1 MKVTAARAGMYDHV
15 YIQHKE
21 NWADRNILRVA
32 VIRFNTVTA
41 AKLQNNTDKDNN
53 TVL

>member
-1 MKVTAARAGMYDHV
+1 MDTLPGEGV

-21 NWADRNILRVA
+21 KGVDRNTLQVA
-32 VIRFNTVTA
+32 VTRFNTVTA

>member
-1 MKVTAARAGMYDHV
+1 MDTLCGGGV
-15 YIQHKE
+15 YLQHKE
-21 NWADRNILRVA
+21 KRANWNTLQVP

-53 TVL
+53 GVL